1 MEVKPWEQKY
11 RAIQDICADSLSE
24 SVRGMLHQANNTPQ
38 IRKELRTNKEQLRI
52 ERQLQQNMQTW
63 DRMKRESD
71 AREQSLFDQQLRAQ
85 LQSQQQAMPPA
96 EEAPLE
102 EGELSHAPEAG
113 ELAPIDTMDPPAG
126 AGAGTSL

>member
-1 MEVKPWEQKY
+1 MEVQPWERKY

-38 IRKELRTNKEQLRI
+38 IRKELRTNNEQLRI
-52 ERQLQQNMQTW
+52 EKQRQTDMQTW
-63 DRMKRESD
+63 DAMKRESD

-96 EEAPLE
+96 EPEAPL
-102 EGELSHAPEAG
+102 ELSHAPEAG
-113 ELAPIDTMDPPAG
+113 ELSAVDTVDPPA
-126 AGAGTSL
+126 AASAGTSS

>member
-1 MEVKPWEQKY
+1 MEVKDWERKY
-11 RAIQDICADSLSE
+11 RAIQEICADSLSKHC
-24 SVRGMLHQANNTPQ
+24 RGVLHEANNTPQ
-38 IRKELRTNKEQLRI
+38 IRAELRANKEQLRV
-52 ERQLQQNMQTW
+52 ERQHQTDMQTW
-63 DRMKRESD
+63 DAMKRESD

-126 AGAGTSL
+126 AGAGTSS